1 MYFLVFHGEER
12 FGKAHHDQ
20 SHGHDSDAH
29 NEEEEDAHGHHG
41 LAPGQKPHES
51 PLVVTLPLIL
61 LAIPSVIIGYLTIGP
76 MLFGDF
82 FKGVI
87 FVGENHP
94 AMEELAHEFHGAA
107 AMGLHAFTSA
117 PFILALLGVVAAYY
131 CYMVNQKV
139 PAWFYAKFHALHTL
153 LDNKYYMD
161 KFNDVVFAGG
171 ARMLGG
177 GLWKVGDRAL
187 IDGLVVN
194 GSAKLIGWFASVVRT
209 FQTGYIYH
217 YAFVMIVGVLATLLY
232 FFPFWHA

>member
-1 MYFLVFHGEER
+1 
-12 FGKAHHDQ
+12 
-20 SHGHDSDAH
+20 
-29 NEEEEDAHGHHG
+29 
-41 LAPGQKPHES
+41 
-51 PLVVTLPLIL
+51 
-61 LAIPSVIIGYLTIGP
+61 

-117 PFILALLGVVAAYY
+117 PFILALLGVATAYY